1 MTDSEI
7 TKIEI
12 CKKIQTNVATLNT
25 TELEEIFKIIYN
37 GECKYTKNNNG
48 LFVNLNWIDIGII
61 NKINDYIEF
70 CISSRE
76 EIKRHELL
84 RKTMELEKTKKGG
97 CPVITEKKPQTTK
110 PIAHN
115 RSECSSSMR
124 FYLLKKKFMKLSNT
138 ESNTVDN
145 VLEKE
150 PYLIIKHK
158 K

>member
-1 MTDSEI
+1 MTDSEV

-61 NKINDYIEF
+61 NKINDYINF

-84 RKTMELEKTKKGG
+84 RKTMEFEKTKKAEG
-97 CPVITEKKPQTTK
+97 PVITETK
-110 PIAHN
+110 QQSLKAIVRN
-115 RSECSSSMR
+115 KSECSSSMK

-138 ESNTVDN
+138 ESAVFDS

-150 PYLIIKHK
+150 SYLFIR
-158 K
+158 